1 MLILQLEL
9 CLDTDTLTLQDLVD
23 KVLKQRL
30 GINEPTVGLG
40 STTIYEEG
48 EGADERL
55 EVNLVKLLKVGSV
68 WVVDR
73 TSCASLHVNRLEG
86 WTHSSVPTTAG
97 SSIFANQRFSH
108 GLLLFL

>member
-1 MLILQLEL
+1 MAFCPSILQLEL

-55 EVNLVKLLKVGSV
+55 EVNLVKLLKVKRCVERGP
-68 WVVDR
+68 
-73 TSCASLHVNRLEG
+73 NR
-86 WTHSSVPTTAG
+86 
-97 SSIFANQRFSH
+97 
-108 GLLLFL
+108 